1 MLQLYTNKVLSCGN
15 ACEDPQVAGNVP
27 ERRLRFATVAPNC
40 SCSKAGKA
48 ALLPQ
53 AVGRVPEKGVS
64 CKNSRRRDGK
74 APELPQSGGS
84 VPAASSHK
92 TGEGC
97 CTLDDVKLS
106 VYIAKMI
113 TSRVAFCTQLHHDDS
128 N

>member
-53 AVGRVPEKGVS
+53 AVGRVLRRVCLVKTVGGEME
-64 CKNSRRRDGK
+64 RRRSCPSQGAVCLQQAHTRQVK
-74 APELPQSGGS
+74 VAAPLM
-84 VPAASSHK
+84 
-92 TGEGC
+92 T
-97 CTLDDVKLS
+97 
-106 VYIAKMI
+106 
-113 TSRVAFCTQLHHDDS
+113 
-128 N
+128 